1 MNKKNLYR
9 EEDISESD
17 ENANEDEEESEDD
30 IVDYGDMVLESN
42 TGISFFKA
50 SEKTVRESDKIAN
63 KEINLVEN
71 SNVKNNIQKSESTEY
86 CNNTNFNNEPNI
98 IEYQN
103 KNFKLYSEQAEDYQH
118 SRDNS
123 QSPRDLPRVNKKS
136 DEKLETEIK
145 NKLDLLDLDLES
157 MPKDDLVNLLL
168 QSDQPQENPK
178 KKKYKQ
184 INPKLEKSSSIG
196 VYSTIAQAQDLI
208 ETKDPELS
216 SDFNTALTKILS
228 KMVKDSDNHNNEVLD
243 ILLQDKDKIED
254 ELRKYN
260 DFTKRNKIDEKVKS
274 WIDKKNKNL
283 EIIQEKLNEDFQKN
297 CTFAPSVQKGANQK
311 RNLNQFLEDQEQ
323 HKKKIQTKLDQLREE
338 RIRETNND
346 YQTAPKIN
354 ESSKKMVEEKLNKEG
369 NKVHE
374 RLYNKRQA
382 GREKKDSISGVGVN
396 KTTKSSPKANKK
408 IDSSKKLEDR
418 TQLLYQDAKKRQ
430 IKLLEMQKPKNDT
443 NNYKSSM
450 NSNKFFLRK
459 FKTQFREEV
468 EKLLQEIVKDQISNN
483 SEQPLITGNSTPNI
497 SKLNLQQMCSLL
509 KNLNFLSHTSSN
521 QSQEIDNPLS
531 TKNQERKLVTEM
543 YENMKD
549 SEGFVNLDHIFI
561 YCLSILNLLEY
572 FIVKSYKLDNDEL
585 TELQSQTLN
594 SQPSTKTLRSSV
606 SNTKILSKTNSVL
619 TLGEDTYNNLVHKL
633 NLDLNSRI
641 INSKKYGGFDEE
653 QNFII
658 TFSQAKMIFKD
669 FNLFSFN
676 YNNTGQKK
684 QKLVV
689 EEELSFKPKINPKS
703 IQLSNKYRQ
712 KVIEELDS
720 LDIKNSKVTSDIQDY
735 YSNPSCLKPSIIN
748 NSRPSTSASQ
758 PDYTDILLM
767 KKKKQEKLNEKM
779 REEKQLRELEN
790 CTFKPKI
797 NTYTPKDNVCPID
810 ALQKDQRLEILY
822 KKGTE
827 LLINKKD
834 KTKEDL
840 EIEKYGKECTFKP
853 NINER

>member
-1 MNKKNLYR
+1 M
-9 EEDISESD
+9 
-17 ENANEDEEESEDD
+17 
-30 IVDYGDMVLESN
+30 
-42 TGISFFKA
+42 
-50 SEKTVRESDKIAN
+50 
-63 KEINLVEN
+63 
-71 SNVKNNIQKSESTEY
+71 
-86 CNNTNFNNEPNI
+86 
-98 IEYQN
+98 
-103 KNFKLYSEQAEDYQH
+103 
-118 SRDNS
+118 
-123 QSPRDLPRVNKKS
+123 
-136 DEKLETEIK
+136 
-145 NKLDLLDLDLES
+145 
-157 MPKDDLVNLLL
+157 
-168 QSDQPQENPK
+168 
-178 KKKYKQ
+178 
-184 INPKLEKSSSIG
+184 
-196 VYSTIAQAQDLI
+196 
-208 ETKDPELS
+208 
-216 SDFNTALTKILS
+216 
-228 KMVKDSDNHNNEVLD
+228 
-243 ILLQDKDKIED
+243 
-254 ELRKYN
+254 
-260 DFTKRNKIDEKVKS
+260 
-274 WIDKKNKNL
+274 
-283 EIIQEKLNEDFQKN
+283 
-297 CTFAPSVQKGANQK
+297 
-311 RNLNQFLEDQEQ
+311 
-323 HKKKIQTKLDQLREE
+323 
-338 RIRETNND
+338 
-346 YQTAPKIN
+346 
-354 ESSKKMVEEKLNKEG
+354 
-369 NKVHE
+369 
-374 RLYNKRQA
+374 
-382 GREKKDSISGVGVN
+382 
-396 KTTKSSPKANKK
+396 
-408 IDSSKKLEDR
+408 
-418 TQLLYQDAKKRQ
+418 
-430 IKLLEMQKPKNDT
+430 
-443 NNYKSSM
+443 
-450 NSNKFFLRK
+450 RK

-509 KNLNFLSHTSSN
+509 KNLNFLSQTSSN

>member
-17 ENANEDEEESEDD
+17 ENLDEDEEESEDD
-30 IVDYGDMVLESN
+30 IVDFGDMVLENN
-42 TGISFFKA
+42 TGISFFKS
-50 SEKTVRESDKIAN
+50 SEKTVRESENIPN
-63 KEINLVEN
+63 KEINLIEN
-71 SNVKNNIQKSESTEY
+71 SYKNNNQLQESNQINKISSNQTESKFSE
-86 CNNTNFNNEPNI
+86 I
-98 IEYQN
+98 QN
-103 KNFKLYSEQAEDYQH
+103 KNIQLYSEQAEENDN

-123 QSPRDLPRVNKKS
+123 QSSQNLQPSNKTS

-145 NKLDLLDLDLES
+145 EKLDLLDLDLES

-168 QSDQPQENPK
+168 QSDQPQEKPK
-178 KKKYKQ
+178 KKKFKL
-184 INPKLEKSSSIG
+184 NPKIEKSPSVG
-196 VYSTIAQAQDLI
+196 VYSTMAQAQDMI
-208 ETKDPELS
+208 ENKDPELS
-216 SDFNTALTKILS
+216 TDFNTALTKILT
-228 KMVKDSDNHNNEVLD
+228 KMVKDSDNPNQEVLD
-243 ILLQDKDKIED
+243 ILLQDREKVED

-283 EIIQEKLNEDFQKN
+283 EVIQEKLNEDFQKN

-323 HKKKIQTKLDQLREE
+323 HKKKIQTKLEQLREE
-338 RIRETNND
+338 RLRETNND

-382 GREKKDSISGVGVN
+382 GKEKKDSISVTN
-396 KTTKSSPKANKK
+396 KPQKSSKSSPKANKK
-408 IDSSKKLEDR
+408 IDTTKKLEDR

-430 IKLLEMQKPKNDT
+430 IKLQEMQKPKNDT

-468 EKLLQEIVKDQISNN
+468 EKLLQEIVKDQNLNN
-483 SEQPLITGNSTPNI
+483 CEQSIVNNVTSI
-497 SKLNLQQMCSLL
+497 SKLNLPQMCTLL
-509 KNLNFLSHTSSN
+509 QNLNFLSQTSTN
-521 QSQEIDNPLS
+521 QSQDFDNPLT
-531 TKNQERKLVTEM
+531 TKSQERKLLTEM
-543 YENMKD
+543 YENLKD

-561 YCLSILNLLEY
+561 FCLSVLNLLEY

-585 TELQSQTLN
+585 SELQSQSLN
-594 SQPSTKTLRSSV
+594 TQPSMKSLKSSV
-606 SNTKILSKTNSVL
+606 SNTKILSKMNSVL

-641 INSKKYGGFDEE
+641 VNSRKYGGFDEE
-653 QNFII
+653 QNYII
-658 TFSQAKMIFKD
+658 TFSHAKLIFKD

-676 YNNTGQKK
+676 YNSTGQKK
-684 QKLVV
+684 QKIIV
-689 EEELSFKPKINPKS
+689 EEEPSFKPKINQKS

-735 YSNPSCLKPSIIN
+735 YSNPVSLKASVVNSVKPSTN
-748 NSRPSTSASQ
+748 GSQ
-758 PDYTDILLM
+758 PDYTDILIM

-797 NTYTPKDNVCPID
+797 NSYTPKDNVCPID
-810 ALQKDQRLEILY
+810 AFQKDQRIEVLY
-822 KKGTE
+822 KKGIE